1 MAPVGPGVALADDP
15 EGTKELTN
23 RQKRLTAL
31 FILLALAGCVQGT
44 TGQTGAPNT
53 PPANY
58 EGVHEHG
65 GGDGGGGGG
74 AM

>member
-1 MAPVGPGVALADDP
+1 MAPVGPGVALADHP

-23 RQKRLTAL
+23 RQKRLAAL
-31 FILLALAGCVQGT
+31 FILLVLAGCVQGT
-44 TGQTGAPNT
+44 TGQTRAPKT

-65 GGDGGGGGG
+65 GDGGGGGG